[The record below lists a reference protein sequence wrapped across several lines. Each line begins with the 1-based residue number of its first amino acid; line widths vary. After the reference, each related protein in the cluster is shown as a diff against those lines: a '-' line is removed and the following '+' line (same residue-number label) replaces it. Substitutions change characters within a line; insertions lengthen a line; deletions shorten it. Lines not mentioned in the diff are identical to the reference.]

1 MKACIGK
8 RLALEE
14 NTVKDIHAL
23 LMENIL
29 TGGIYRRE
37 EVVISGA
44 SHTPPAGKEMYAQ
57 IKNFYVELSGK
68 KEMNDIELAAWTH
81 AEFVRIHPF
90 LDGNGRT
97 SRLLMNYQLMGKGF
111 LPIYIAKE
119 DRLAYYNA
127 LDQYAAHG
135 RLDDFADMIALLE
148 EKKLDKYLELA
159 AIQEQ
164 E

>member
-1 MKACIGK
+1 MNTLNELLYYCEEPEPVGAVLLTGEWGCGK
-8 RLALEE
+8 TYLIDNELKEALE
-14 NTVKDIHAL
+14 N
-23 LMENIL
+23 
-29 TGGIYRRE
+29 R
-37 EVVISGA
+37 
-44 SHTPPAGKEMYAQ
+44 
-57 IKNFYVELSGK
+57 
-68 KEMNDIELAAWTH
+68 TH

-127 LDQYAAHG
+127 LDQYAVHG